1 MTEPIRARPTL
12 LLTLFLRAAH
22 AIVQE
27 LVIRLAAAGY
37 PDVRAADHHAFE
49 HLDPGGTRIT
59 VLAARA
65 QMTHQS
71 MSELISGLEARGY
84 LERRPDPTDRRAR
97 LVQLTPRGRAMGRVA
112 VREIAAIE
120 AAWFPQVAPCAAP
133 ALRAALE
140 QAIARD
146 TSLGSPPAAEA
157 RAAAADGRRRRRRMG
172 TSVGTPL
179 RLPRV
184 KSSPPG

>member
-1 MTEPIRARPTL
+1 MTELIGARPTL

-22 AIVQE
+22 TIVRE
-27 LVIRLAAAGY
+27 LVTRLAAAGY
-37 PDVRAADHHAFE
+37 PDIRAADHHVFE

-84 LERRPDPTDRRAR
+84 LERLPDPTDRRAR
-97 LVQLTPRGRAMGRVA
+97 LVQLTPRGRAMARVA
-112 VREIAAIE
+112 VSEIAAIE
-120 AAWFPQVAPCAAP
+120 AAWFPQAAPCAAP

-140 QAIARD
+140 QAIAGDGRL
-146 TSLGSPPAAEA
+146 SSPSVSGAEAVIPAA
-157 RAAAADGRRRRRRMG
+157 DHGR
-172 TSVGTPL
+172 
-179 RLPRV
+179 
-184 KSSPPG
+184 